1 MRIIGGKFKGKKIL
15 EPQDKQ
21 TRPLK
26 DLTKES
32 IFNIINH
39 SNKFSININKA
50 IVLDLFSGVG
60 SFGIEC
66 LSQGANHV
74 TFIEKYDGVLPI
86 LKKNLNNLKS
96 EINYEIIE
104 SDILNRFEFKSL
116 KLKYDLIF
124 LDPPYKEKALEN
136 ILNTIIEN
144 KILKKNGI
152 IIIHRHKKENDK
164 IYATG
169 GRVLNF
175 ISLSDDFLQAR
186 NEVHQCIKKL
196 DWNGGFYRKDIGFK
210 VID

>member
-1 MRIIGGKFKGKKIL
+1 MRIISGKFKGKKLI
-15 EPQDKQ
+15 EPKDRE

-32 IFNIINH
+32 IFNIIYH
-39 SNKFSININKA
+39 SNKFSIDIKEA
-50 IVLDLFSGVG
+50 YVLDLFSGVG

-66 LSQGANHV
+66 LSQGASHV
-74 TFIEKYDGVLPI
+74 TFIEKYEGVLPI

-104 SDILNRFEFKSL
+104 SDILNKFEFKSL

-144 KILKKNGI
+144 KTLKENGI
-152 IIIHRHKKENDK
+152 IIIHRHKKEIDELPKNFQLIDK
-164 IYATG
+164 KKYG
-169 GRVLNF
+169 
-175 ISLSDDFLQAR
+175 ISKIIFGSYF
-186 NEVHQCIKKL
+186 
-196 DWNGGFYRKDIGFK
+196 
-210 VID
+210 